1 MDIFDQKGLHPMLI
15 SEMREPFD
23 DPDYLFELK
32 LDGERCVAYLDG
44 SGTVLQNKRALN
56 LNARYPE
63 LTEIHKTAR
72 KKCILDGELAILVDG
87 KPDFSQV
94 QRRSLLSNC
103 FKIQMAMQDY
113 PACFT
118 AFDILYYQDHPVMD
132 YPLEERKVLLEK
144 SISENGTLAISRTI
158 DESGIALYELA
169 AGQDLEGVVAK
180 RKGSL
185 YYPGKRTKDWIKI
198 KNLQDD
204 DFVVCGYDDKGNGIV
219 SVVLGQYE
227 GDQLTYKGHV
237 TLGISRD
244 DFRIIAQVPCT
255 EPIFEDRDDD
265 TIWIRPELV
274 CTVKYMGKTASGM
287 LRQPVFKGLRNDKDP
302 RDCQAG
308 PVNK

>member
-63 LTEIHKTAR
+63 LTEIHKGVNV
-72 KKCILDGELAILVDG
+72 KCILDGELAVLVDG

-94 QRRSLLSNC
+94 QRRSLLTNP
-103 FKIQMAMQDY
+103 FKIQLAMQAY

-132 YPLEERKVLLEK
+132 CPLEERKDLLEK
-144 SISENGTLAISRTI
+144 SVSENGALAVSRTI
-158 DESGIALYELA
+158 EESGIALYKLA
-169 AGQDLEGVVAK
+169 AGQDLEGIVAK

-185 YYPGKRTKDWIKI
+185 YHPGKRTKDWIKI

-204 DFVVCGYDDKGNGIV
+204 DFVVCGYVDKGNGV
-219 SVVLGQYE
+219 SVVLGQYD

-237 TLGISRD
+237 TLGILRD
-244 DFRIIAQVPCT
+244 DFLIMTQIPRT
-255 EPIFEDRDDD
+255 EPIFQDREGD
-265 TIWIRPELV
+265 TTWLKPELV
-274 CTVKYMGKTASGM
+274 CAVRYMEKTTSGM
-287 LRQPVFKGLRNDKDP
+287 LRQPVFKGLRDDKTP
-302 RDCQAG
+302 SDCQ
-308 PVNK
+308 V

>member
-23 DPDYLFELK
+23 DPNFIYELK
-32 LDGERCVAYLDG
+32 LDGERCVVYLDG

-56 LNARYPE
+56 LNARFPE
-63 LTEIHKTAR
+63 LTQIHKAAK

-87 KPDFSQV
+87 KPNFSQI
-94 QRRSLLSNC
+94 QRRSLLSNH
-103 FKIQMAMQDY
+103 FKIQLAMQSY

-132 YPLEERKVLLEK
+132 CPLEERKALLEK
-144 SISENGTLAISRTI
+144 SVSENGTLAVSRTI
-158 DESGIALYELA
+158 EESGIALYELA
-169 AGQDLEGVVAK
+169 AGQDLEGIVAK

-204 DFVVCGYDDKGNGIV
+204 DFVVCGYVDKGNGVV
-219 SVVLGQYE
+219 SVILGQYD
-227 GDQLTYKGHV
+227 GDRLVYKGHV
-237 TLGISRD
+237 TLGVSRD
-244 DFRIIAQVPCT
+244 DFHMMARVPHT
-255 EPIFEDRDDD
+255 KPIFADRDGD

-274 CTVKYMGKTASGM
+274 CAVKYMEKTASGM
-287 LRQPVFKGLRNDKDP
+287 LRQPVFKGLRDDKTP
-302 RDCQAG
+302 RDCQA
-308 PVNK
+308 